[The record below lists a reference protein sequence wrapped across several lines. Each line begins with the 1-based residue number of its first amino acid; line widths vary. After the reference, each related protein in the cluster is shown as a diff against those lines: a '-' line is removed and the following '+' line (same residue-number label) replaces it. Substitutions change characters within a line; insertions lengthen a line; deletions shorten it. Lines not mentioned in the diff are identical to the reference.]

1 MEEIILATNNKGKIK
16 ELEEILKEYK
26 LLSLKEAGINIEV
39 EEDRDSFEGNA
50 LKKAREI
57 CKVANKICIADDS
70 GLCIDILDGFPG
82 VYTARFLGENA
93 TQEERN
99 TYLLEKLEDKKK
111 DERTAKV
118 VTCIAL
124 VKPNGEEKT
133 YIGELNGYIA
143 ENKRGDNGFGFDEIF
158 ELDNGKTLAELDSE
172 DKNKISSRR
181 IALNKLREDIEN
193 I

>member
-26 LLSLKEAGINIEV
+26 LLSLKEAGINVEV
-39 EEDRDSFEGNA
+39 EEDKDSFEGNA

-57 CKVANKICIADDS
+57 CKVADKICIADDS
-70 GLCIDILDGFPG
+70 GLCIDSLDGFPG

-124 VKPNGEEKT
+124 VKPNGAEKT
-133 YIGELNGYIA
+133 YIGELNGYIG
-143 ENKRGDNGFGFDEIF
+143 ENKRGNNGFGFDEIF
-158 ELDNGKTLAELDSE
+158 ELDNGKTLAELNSK